1 MVSLYNFIRYL
12 ISNIKNIKD
21 FLSKIHKYILD
32 KSINN
37 NKANDVK
44 NLKVINKVAW
54 EFPFTIYETY

>member
-1 MVSLYNFIRYL
+1 VVSLYNFIRYL